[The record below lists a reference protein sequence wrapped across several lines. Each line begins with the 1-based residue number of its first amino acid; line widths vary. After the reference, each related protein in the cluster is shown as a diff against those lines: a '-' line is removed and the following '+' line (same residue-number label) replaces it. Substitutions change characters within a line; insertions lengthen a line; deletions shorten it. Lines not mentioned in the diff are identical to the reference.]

1 MYYRTHNLGE
11 LNKSDIDKEVVLS
24 GWVATRRDHGGVIFV
39 DLRDKGGLID
49 ILDSL
54 EKPRKILIHINNT
67 NPILDESSPE
77 YKELISHGIEISYD
91 GMSIEI

>member
-1 MYYRTHNLGE
+1 MGHLP
-11 LNKSDIDKEVVLS
+11 
-24 GWVATRRDHGGVIFV
+24 
-39 DLRDKGGLID
+39 LRDKGGLIE
-49 ILDSL
+49 ILDKL

-67 NPILDESSPE
+67 NPILDESNPE

>member
-1 MYYRTHNLGE
+1 MGKAIAQNIGNHGYTVSLYNKTYEKTALFIKQHPSFSGFE
-11 LNKSDIDKEVVLS
+11 KLND
-24 GWVATRRDHGGVIFV
+24 FV
-39 DLRDKGGLID
+39 N
-49 ILDSL
+49 SL

-67 NPILDESSPE
+67 NPILDESNPE